1 MTGFTRKP
9 AWLRALGWFLWLH
22 VLGMP
27 LQAMVWFGHPPWEWA
42 ALWAKIAPQNQL
54 VMVCSATAA
63 LGVQR
68 VTLWG
73 WFAALGFLGV
83 ALWNNWVLLH
93 YATAMPRW
101 TVGAA
106 NACLVLLGAWLLRP
120 QVFRLFHARGL
131 HWWRAAPRYPVC
143 ARVEL
148 VTADGARVEGSV
160 FNLSRTG
167 LFAEIPG
174 PGVETGT
181 VVQVRVHLEDR
192 VLSCRARVV
201 RRAPATPT
209 YPEGLGLRFTAV
221 PFFGRVWLSLGLSS
235 ETPHLTRPRLGP

>member
-1 MTGFTRKP
+1 MTGHARKP
-9 AWLRALGWFLWLH
+9 VWLQVLGWFLWIH

-27 LQAMVWFGHPPWEWA
+27 VQAMLVFGHPPWEWT
-42 ALWAKIAPQNQL
+42 ALWGKIAPQNQL

-68 VTLWG
+68 VCRWG
-73 WFAALGFLGV
+73 WYAALGFVGV

-93 YATAMPRW
+93 YPTPMPRW
-101 TVGAA
+101 SVGAA
-106 NACLVLLGAWLLRP
+106 NGGLVLLGAWLVRP
-120 QVFRLFHARGL
+120 PVFRLFHSRSL

-148 VTADGARVEGSV
+148 VTQAGVRAEGSV

-174 PGVETGT
+174 PGVPQGE

-192 VLSCRARVV
+192 LLSCRARVV
-201 RRAPATPT
+201 RCVASSAT
-209 YPEGLGLRFTAV
+209 YPEGLGLRFVFVPLPDRIWLWRGLPAGAV
-221 PFFGRVWLSLGLSS
+221 A
-235 ETPHLTRPRLGP
+235 